1 MFAVDRKAEAG
12 TGGRDLWVVYDG
24 ECPFCSSYVTLYRI
38 RQQTDHVH
46 LIDARSGHPLVADIR
61 RAGFDLDVGMVVKFE
76 GRFYHGAE
84 AMNVLAI
91 LGSGSGFFN
100 RLNRALFRHPRL
112 SRILYPWMVRGR
124 LLVLRMLGRKTIGEV
139 ERSTG

>member
-1 MFAVDRKAEAG
+1 MFAVDRTTEAHSG
-12 TGGRDLWVVYDG
+12 RRDLWVVYDG

-46 LIDARSGHPLVADIR
+46 LIDARSDHPLVADIR
-61 RAGFDLDVGMVVKFE
+61 RKGYDLDVGMVVKFE
-76 GRFYHGAE
+76 GRLYHGAA

-91 LGSGSGFFN
+91 LGSGNGLFN

-112 SRILYPWMVRGR
+112 SRVLYPWLVRGR
-124 LLVLRMLGRKTIGEV
+124 LLVLRLLGRKTIGAMEG
-139 ERSTG
+139 SSG